1 MEAYCVSVIKRIKD
15 SFGWP
20 GEILTNS
27 SRCAWT
33 GELPIYLRKMDDIAS
48 NILSTSQLSE
58 ATDEEAK
65 ASLQDIASYQ
75 VVLLK
80 PSAFQFL

>member
-1 MEAYCVSVIKRIKD
+1 
-15 SFGWP
+15 
-20 GEILTNS
+20 
-27 SRCAWT
+27 
-33 GELPIYLRKMDDIAS
+33 MDDIAS